1 MGPCTPLLQ
10 SEHRHAGRRSPHIV
24 ATANSAKLPDAI
36 PAPCWTEG
44 VLVRN
49 EPDYLVVATSQ
60 YSGPDIGDYTV
71 VVKGCIKRITS
82 TNQKVSG

>member
-1 MGPCTPLLQ
+1 MKIPKLQ
-10 SEHRHAGRRSPHIV
+10 SRIRIEWLDPAGFI
-24 ATANSAKLPDAI
+24 SAPLEEAV

-60 YSGPDIGDYTV
+60 YSGSDIGDYTV